1 MSNQSELAQ
10 LASVFAGSALSN
22 RNVITNGDFIINQ
35 RGGATTNLTGGG
47 VWFADRFFAQISGTS
62 IVVSGSR
69 STDVPSGT
77 TFSTSIKYDTTT
89 AATATDHFTR
99 LTTRIEGYEAKRIG
113 VSTSGNKI
121 TLSFWVKSTRT
132 GTHTVGLSTGYR
144 GGTNYAQAGI
154 TLSYTINSASTWEYK
169 SIAFDS
175 YDTGGSAAWNSDNN
189 IGLEIA
195 FVAGQGS
202 GVGDNTALDT
212 WQDFASDDYVHP
224 KSTSDNNNWGTS
236 TSDEWF
242 ICGVQLEVG
251 ETATPF
257 EHRNYGQELALCQR
271 YFRKLKVNNANDYSF
286 IRYNQNINSYLG
298 NVKLLPPMRAAP
310 TGSLTLVQ
318 PSNAIHKPS
327 VRWDTVSSSTFGT
340 SPFHVDLE
348 ISPSTND
355 GLNSIALYMYGYD
368 IFADAEL

>member
-1 MSNQSELAQ
+1 MSKARQ
-10 LASVFAGSALSN
+10 LADLGNVYDDGALSN

-35 RGGATTNLTGGG
+35 RGGATTNLTTGG
-47 VWFADRFFAQISGTS
+47 VWFADRFFAQTGGTS

-77 TFSTSIKYDTTT
+77 TFSTSIKFDTTT

-99 LTTRIEGYEAKRIG
+99 LTSRIEGYDAKRIG

-144 GGTNYAQAGI
+144 AGTNYAQAGI

-202 GVGDNTALDT
+202 GIGNNTALDT
-212 WQDFASDDYVHP
+212 WQDFASIDYVNP

-242 ICGVQLEVG
+242 ICGVQLEIG
-251 ETATPF
+251 DTATPF
-257 EHRNYGQELALCQR
+257 EHRSYGQELALCQR
-271 YFRKLKVNNANDYSF
+271 YYQIVVNNTY
-286 IRYNQNINSYLG
+286 RQYTYNIHRTPVPLRVS
-298 NVKLLPPMRAAP
+298 MRAAP
-310 TGSLTLVQ
+310 TITVVHDGSAG
-318 PSNAIHKPS
+318 PSGGVDTGYVTADS
-327 VRWDTVSSSTFGT
+327 VAVAVSTIAVGY
-340 SPFHVDLE
+340 SPGANGMVD
-348 ISPSTND
+348 
-355 GLNSIALYMYGYD
+355 IANLD

>member
-1 MSNQSELAQ
+1 MSKARQ
-10 LASVFAGSALSN
+10 LADLGNAYSDGALSN
-22 RNVITNGDFIINQ
+22 RNIITNGDFIINQ
-35 RGGATTNLTGGG
+35 RNGATTNLTSGG
-47 VWFADRFFAQISGTS
+47 VWFADRFFAQTSGTS

-77 TFSTSIKYDTTT
+77 TFSTSIKFDTTT

-99 LTTRIEGYEAKRIG
+99 LTTRIEGYDAKRIG

-144 GGTNYAQAGI
+144 GGTSYAQAGI

-202 GVGDNTALDT
+202 GVGNNTALDT
-212 WQDFASDDYVHP
+212 WQDFASIDYVNP

-242 ICGVQLEVG
+242 ICGVQLEIG
-251 ETATPF
+251 DTATPF
-257 EHRNYGQELALCQR
+257 EHRSYGDELARCQR
-271 YFRKLKVNNANDYSF
+271 YYERWDFPNSF
-286 IRYNQNINSYLG
+286 DFYESGAADHAHDISSSYNGSLA
-298 NVKLLPPMRAAP
+298 VEKRAAP
-310 TGSLTLVQ
+310 TFSREGTYIVSNLT
-318 PSNAIHKPS
+318 SNAWTSRAHKS
-327 VRWDTVSSSTFGT
+327 VVSWHNGT
-340 SPFHVDLE
+340 SAAGRYYAYN
-348 ISPSTND
+348 ST
-355 GLNSIALYMYGYD
+355 AAAYV
-368 IFADAEL
+368 FDAEL

>member
-1 MSNQSELAQ
+1 MSKARELAN
-10 LASVFAGSALSN
+10 LGNAYSDGALSN

-47 VWFADRFFAQISGTS
+47 VWFADRFFAQTSGTS

-77 TFSTSIKYDTTT
+77 TFSTSIKFDTTT
-89 AATATDHFTR
+89 AATSTDHFTR
-99 LTTRIEGYEAKRIG
+99 LTTRIEGYDAKRIG

-144 GGTNYAQAGI
+144 AGTNYAQAGI

-189 IGLEIA
+189 VGLEIA

-202 GVGDNTALDT
+202 GVGNNTALDT
-212 WQDFASDDYVHP
+212 WQDFASINYVNP

-242 ICGVQLEVG
+242 ICGIQLEIG
-251 ETATPF
+251 DTATPF
-257 EHRNYGQELALCQR
+257 EHRSYADQLQACQR
-271 YFRKLKVNNANDYSF
+271 YYYS
-286 IRYNQNINSYLG
+286 NSSSSQFYATQYVSTHKFVQWLHP
-298 NVKLLPPMRAAP
+298 VQMRATP
-310 TGSLTLVQ
+310 TATVTYGSGSFTEYQ
-318 PSNAIHKPS
+318 TDNQHFKAYIASGYT
-327 VRWDTVSSSTFGT
+327 DGSSYHTT
-340 SPFHVDLE
+340 S
-348 ISPSTND
+348 
-355 GLNSIALYMYGYD
+355 YKM
-368 IFADAEL
+368 DAEL

>member
-1 MSNQSELAQ
+1 MSKARQ
-10 LASVFAGSALSN
+10 LADLGNVYDDGALSN
-22 RNVITNGDFIINQ
+22 RNVITNGSFIINQ
-35 RGGATTNLTGGG
+35 RGGATTNLTSGG
-47 VWFADRFFAQISGTS
+47 VWFADRFFAQTGGTS

-77 TFSTSIKYDTTT
+77 AFLTSIKFDTTT

-99 LTTRIEGYEAKRIG
+99 FTTRIEGYEAKRIG

-144 GGTNYAQAGI
+144 AGTNYAQAGI

-175 YDTGGSAAWNSDNN
+175 YDTGGSAAWNGDNN
-189 IGLEIA
+189 IGLEIT

-202 GVGDNTALDT
+202 GLGNNTALDT
-212 WQDFASDDYVHP
+212 WQDFASIDYVNP

-251 ETATPF
+251 DTATPF
-257 EHRNYGQELALCQR
+257 EHRPYGDELARCKR
-271 YFRKLKVNNANDYSF
+271 YYEKFDTTTNTYLPFGMAWATNQ
-286 IRYNQNINSYLG
+286 IRWVQTYTE
-298 NVKLLPPMRAAP
+298 KRAAP
-310 TGSLTLVQ
+310 SVSFTGSIGVFKAGGANVTFTSPTLDQV
-318 PSNAIHKPS
+318 NKRT
-327 VRWDTVSSSTFGT
+327 VLLYKTVS
-340 SPFHVDLE
+340 
-348 ISPSTND
+348 
-355 GLNSIALYMYGYD
+355 GLNATAGD
-368 IFADAEL
+368 ILQIVNFSGVYQEYDAEL